1 MSDDIDPQDDE
12 LKDEEAELDLE
23 DAFDEPIDPVDPD
36 LIDGDDD
43 TLPLDDDDDDEEEP
57 YDDVDEE
64 GIF

>member
-23 DAFDEPIDPVDPD
+23 DAFDEPVDPD
-36 LIDGDDD
+36 LVEGEEDI
-43 TLPLDDDDDDEEEP
+43 LPLEDEDDEEEP